1 MNFKELFL
9 EASQRVIDAGSF
21 FEKYELSIFSDDKAP
36 VLWYNIL
43 SITKEGFEMTKE
55 KPTTKI
61 CKHCQTEIPYGAK
74 VCPQCRKKQGGKLK
88 WIIIAVVALAI
99 IGLLFGGGDDQDSAS
114 DSNPK
119 KVNDSPRND
128 SGGKKKDSEP
138 EENTEDASADKTEDG
153 QKNEFKAG
161 DVVETS
167 DFKIS
172 FNGAEE
178 YVSENEF
185 IQPKD
190 GNVYYKMDFEFEN
203 ISDSEKNV
211 SSWDFKC
218 YADGYDM
225 EQSYMDGMDLDATLS
240 PGKKTKGSV
249 FFEIPKDSKE
259 ITLEYETNFWT
270 EDKIIF
276 IVK

>member
-1 MNFKELFL
+1 M
-9 EASQRVIDAGSF
+9 A
-21 FEKYELSIFSDDKAP
+21 
-36 VLWYNIL
+36 
-43 SITKEGFEMTKE
+43 KE
-55 KPTTKI
+55 KPQTKV
-61 CKHCQTEIPYGAK
+61 CKHCKTEIPYDAK
-74 VCPQCRKKQGGKLK
+74 VCPQCRKKQKGGILK
-88 WIIIAVVALAI
+88 WILIIVIALI
-99 IGLLFGGGDDQDSAS
+99 VIGAAAGGGEDSDSAS

-119 KVNDSPRND
+119 KVNDSSAND
-128 SGGKKKDSEP
+128 SKKEKSGTEAEKDSETQDR
-138 EENTEDASADKTEDG
+138 EEKEDETSAKES
-153 QKNEFKAG
+153 KNEFNVG
-161 DVVETS
+161 DVIEAS
-167 DFKIS
+167 DLKIS

-178 YVSENEF
+178 YVSDNEF

-203 ISDSEKNV
+203 ISDSDQYV
-211 SSWDFKC
+211 SSFDFKC

-249 FFEIPKDSKE
+249 FFEVPSDSKE